1 MGLVLLTAGLMFAA
15 AVVVPR
21 LLQLPP
27 DVPPPK
33 HDMRR
38 TGSRILVVL
47 GLLTLVLGYW
57 ATR

>member
-15 AVVVPR
+15 AILLPR
-21 LLQLPP
+21 MMQLPP
-27 DVPPPK
+27 DVPPPS

-38 TGSRILVVL
+38 TGARILIVL
-47 GLLTLVLGYW
+47 GVLTLVLGYW